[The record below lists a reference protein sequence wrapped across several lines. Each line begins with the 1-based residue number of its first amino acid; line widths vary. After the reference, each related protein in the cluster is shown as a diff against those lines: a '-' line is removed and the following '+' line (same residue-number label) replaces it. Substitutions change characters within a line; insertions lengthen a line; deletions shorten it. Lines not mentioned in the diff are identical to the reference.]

1 MAGLLVADVERVV
14 FVAED
19 QRQVATDEA
28 AVAADGA
35 ALAAVGPELL
45 HGDAY
50 RDARLAAVAAGPVG
64 EAAAAPEACT
74 HQFAIVVGVD
84 GGSRFG
90 HLRAGEAVGQ
100 VAAGKGGRDV

>member
-1 MAGLLVADVERVV
+1 M
-14 FVAED
+14 
-19 QRQVATDEA
+19 
-28 AVAADGA
+28 AADGA

-45 HGDAY
+45 HGDAH
-50 RDARLAAVAAGPVG
+50 RDAGLTAVAAGAVG

-74 HQFAIVVGVD
+74 YQFAIVVGVD
-84 GGSRFG
+84 GGGGFC